1 MPITDF
7 VETRIDAASPFPDN
21 EWIEV
26 KAWVSESYP
35 LLAVTG
41 GITEGDKALC
51 ITHIPTGYAVFF
63 GDDNLEAMKSL
74 LERIYDLADWT
85 LPRNDI
91 GKDLRENLGGESPY
105 DRLTDMHFQIKHGQ
119 TAKGD

>member
-1 MPITDF
+1 MTTTDF

-41 GITEGDKALC
+41 GN
-51 ITHIPTGYAVFF
+51 H
-63 GDDNLEAMKSL
+63 
-74 LERIYDLADWT
+74 
-85 LPRNDI
+85 
-91 GKDLRENLGGESPY
+91 GG
-105 DRLTDMHFQIKHGQ
+105 R
-119 TAKGD
+119 